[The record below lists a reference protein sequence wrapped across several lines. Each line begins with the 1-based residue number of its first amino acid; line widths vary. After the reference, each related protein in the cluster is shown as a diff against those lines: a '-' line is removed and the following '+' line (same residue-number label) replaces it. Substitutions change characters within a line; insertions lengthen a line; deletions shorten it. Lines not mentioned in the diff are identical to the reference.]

1 MWKFLE
7 GFFKPP
13 VFQGDDE
20 KTRIAGVLQ
29 RVLIA
34 IYILLPIAVVA
45 QIINPAIGRLYVP
58 LAVTVSVLSTIL
70 LIAIRRGYV
79 RAASIVLITVV
90 LILSTFVE
98 LLAKGETRPV
108 SIFSAAVIVACG
120 LLFGP
125 RGTLIAAILYSIKH
139 ALVLAIVHTN
149 LISLVGAPPPTPF
162 LDILITSVGYLMI
175 AIIFGMASTSIYSSL
190 TRAREIESQLTASNL
205 HLQELTQNLEKRISE
220 RTTDLEIAKAISER
234 RARQFEAITRVSRTI
249 NSTHNLQELLPQIS
263 EVISEQFGF
272 YHVGIFLNDNNDIYA
287 ILNAANSEGGQKMLQ
302 RGHRL
307 KIGEQG
313 IVGYVTSTGE
323 PRIALDVGADAVYFD
338 NPDLPMTRSESA
350 LPLKISGKIVG
361 ALDVQSTEPNAF
373 TNDDIE
379 VLTTLADQ
387 VSLAIQNAR
396 LLEQTQKSL
405 NEVET
410 VYRQYLKETWTQLP
424 HDQKLAG
431 FRYSI
436 SGAIPIEESPQ
447 EKNRSGS
454 KSNGDVQRQEVSVP
468 VILRGEKIGMLS
480 VQIPKQDRI
489 RADQM
494 DLIKAVAERVALSVE
509 NARLFEETTRRAER
523 ERLVSDITTKIRSSN
538 DPQEMIRTAVEELQ
552 RALGATRVEV
562 IPQRPSLHSDK

>member
-1 MWKFLE
+1 MWKYFE
-7 GFFKPP
+7 GFYKPP

-45 QIINPAIGRLYVP
+45 RLINPAIGRFYVL
-58 LAVTVSVLSTIL
+58 LAVTVFLLATIL
-70 LIAIRRGYV
+70 LIAVRQGYV
-79 RAASIVLITVV
+79 RGASIVLITVV
-90 LILSTFVE
+90 LILSTVVE
-98 LLAKGETRPV
+98 LLAKGETRPI

-125 RGTLIAAILYSIKH
+125 RGSLIAAILYSIKH
-139 ALVLAIVHTN
+139 ALVLAIVHAN
-149 LISLVGAPPPTPF
+149 LINLAGTPLPTPF
-162 LDILITSVGYLMI
+162 LDILITTVGYLII
-175 AIIFGMASTSIYSSL
+175 AIIFGMASTGIYTAL
-190 TRAREIESQLTASNL
+190 TRAHEGEAQLTTSNL
-205 HLQELTQNLEKRISE
+205 QLKELTQNLEKRISE
-220 RTTDLEIAKAISER
+220 RTVDLEIAMAISER

-249 NSTHNLQELLPQIS
+249 NSTHNIQKLLPQIS

-272 YHVGIFLNDNNDIYA
+272 YHVGIFLNDDNDTYA
-287 ILNAANSEGGQKMLQ
+287 ILNAANSEGGLKMLQ

-307 KIGEQG
+307 RIGEQG

-338 NPDLPMTRSESA
+338 NPDLPKTRSESA

-373 TNDDIE
+373 TDEDIE
-379 VLTTLADQ
+379 VLSTLADQ

-396 LLEQTQKSL
+396 LLDQTQKSL

-431 FRYSI
+431 FRYSV
-436 SGAIPIEESPQ
+436 SGAIPIEDISKDQ
-447 EKNRSGS
+447 NGSGS

-468 VILRGEKIGMLS
+468 VILRGEKIGVLS
-480 VQIPKQDRI
+480 VHIPKQERI

-538 DPQEMIRTAVEELQ
+538 DPQEMIKTAVEELQ
-552 RALGATRVEV
+552 RALGATRVEI
-562 IPQRPSLHSDK
+562 IPQRSSLHSDK